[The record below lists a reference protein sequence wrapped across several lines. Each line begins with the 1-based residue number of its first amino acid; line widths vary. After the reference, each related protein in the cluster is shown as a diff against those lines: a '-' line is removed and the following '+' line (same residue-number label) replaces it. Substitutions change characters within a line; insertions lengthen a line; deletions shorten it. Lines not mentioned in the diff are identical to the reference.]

1 MNLQVDAVA
10 DFICPWCYLGKSRL
24 EKALSHIQGEER
36 PKVLWHPFQLNPDM
50 PVNGMSVDEYLDKR
64 FGGRELVQPFLDE
77 LTVAGEKEGIIFR
90 FDHLERIPNTL
101 NAHRQIIKIEIDNV
115 ERSAVVFSPSN
126 PGASKL
132 PLVFVFHG
140 RGDDSGKF
148 ARAVKLHKDWKNAV
162 VVYPRGL
169 TIDTRPPMR
178 GWQGRTGQYDDRDL
192 KFTDLLLQRITTMF
206 PVDPQK
212 TYVAGFSN
220 GGHFT
225 FLLLKERPDRFV
237 AYAVIGALQPDF
249 QSDAAP
255 KPFILLFGREEGP
268 QFQEQWVNTVKAMA
282 RHSQA
287 SGEESDYEDCCT
299 LLYPKPGGAA
309 MVYGLYNAGHIWPY
323 RGNESLMR
331 FFTQATLDIQTAGSG
346 KK

>member
-1 MNLQVDAVA
+1 M
-10 DFICPWCYLGKSRL
+10 FPF
-24 EKALSHIQGEER
+24 
-36 PKVLWHPFQLNPDM
+36 PFQLRCRSRTIGLFAGARTYHNPVG
-50 PVNGMSVDEYLDKR
+50 PNHLPGV
-64 FGGRELVQPFLDE
+64 FLAA
-77 LTVAGEKEGIIFR
+77 LLVAGFSGPALA
-90 FDHLERIPNTL
+90 D
-101 NAHRQIIKIEIDNV
+101 RQIIKIEIDNV
-115 ERSAVVFSPSN
+115 ERSALVFSPSN
-126 PGASKL
+126 PGTSKL

-192 KFTDLLLQRITTMF
+192 KFTDLLFQRITTIF

-255 KPFILLFGREEGP
+255 RPFILLFGREEGP

-323 RGNESLMR
+323 RGNENLMR